1 MLEYL
6 NELRER
12 KVEEQA
18 DEVAKEATTADHKL
32 KPDENKYED
41 GAVDTT
47 NITKEEE
54 NIKKE

>member
-6 NELRER
+6 HELRER

-32 KPDENKYED
+32 
-41 GAVDTT
+41 
-47 NITKEEE
+47 
-54 NIKKE
+54 